1 MCGNWRGEVYLYSIK
16 KNSFTL
22 YKAYERNNVY
32 IFIEIHDRIGGYPY
46 KTMVL
51 FVLVM
56 ILLNSQVQILFKR
69 LDREY

>member
-1 MCGNWRGEVYLYSIK
+1 MERFIC
-16 KNSFTL
+16 TL
-22 YKAYERNNVY
+22 SRRIVSPYTKLMNGTMFY